1 MPTKK
6 PLGIAVLLLAARAHG
21 LDRPVKQVQIE
32 TKFLEVGPGV
42 ISADFGLNFGHV
54 YANFPSDLAS
64 GDRIA
69 GTLAVVPSGK
79 SEAERAANASTLGAL
94 SIEIA
99 GAKFPVDG
107 GLFVCPR
114 VSPTGIDILL
124 DIQPIARLL
133 VQPAV
138 TALPGQPVFV
148 LPAAGVV
155 AGRARILGP
164 FEGSL
169 DRTSVRIGDAAAHLV
184 AESPRSCIFDVP
196 AGPAGLTRIEL
207 VDNGRTFSGVF
218 RIVGLRLTPPR
229 PIIHTGDTTSFAA
242 EVTGLAGLERPLPIT
257 IRNLSTDVVAMEGGD
272 AQTLAIAPSE
282 VTAAGTFALSRRL
295 TGKRRGDYVVNVT
308 IPWDEPGTAAR

>member
-207 VDNGRTFSGVF
+207 VEN
-218 RIVGLRLTPPR
+218 LRLTPPR

-272 AQTLAIAPSE
+272 AQTLAIAPSQ